1 MTEIDV
7 QQRMFD
13 TFCSLDTFAREHG
26 YTGEPFLE
34 QNAEG
39 NYLNVHFPNRPFDYP
54 ESKRWFELTFRNNE
68 PTDAAL
74 MEGTQYRFTGLLYI
88 DIIIPQD
95 VEEYEAVN
103 KYCWIARLFHSVN
116 IDVVDS
122 HHQLLVYG
130 EGASTVV
137 AHECTLYIHN
147 QCQNTILHIVQP
159 QLERLR

>member
-7 QQRMFD
+7 QQRLFD
-13 TFCSLDTFAREHG
+13 AFCSLDTFAREHG

-34 QNAEG
+34 QDAEG

-116 IDVVDS
+116 IDVVDIMK
-122 HHQLLVYG
+122 VYN
-130 EGASTVV
+130 STKGNEADHYRLQV
-137 AHECTLYIHN
+137 AIEWEADIDK
-147 QCQNTILHIVQP
+147 
-159 QLERLR
+159 E